1 MSPIDDFSNL
11 NARVS
16 VLEDWR
22 EEHREWMR
30 KLTEGVER
38 VNTSLTALRLC
49 NSPNLCVSLQKEIEE
64 LAKENK
70 NAMRRIENL
79 ERWRT
84 FMSGAATTIGI
95 LWLIL
100 QVIVPWILKL
110 TGGTVP

>member
-1 MSPIDDFSNL
+1 MSPIDDFANL

-30 KLTEGVER
+30 ALTAEVKK
-38 VNTSLTALRLC
+38 VNDTLMALRLC
-49 NSPNLCVSLQKEIEE
+49 NSPNMCISLQKEIEE

-70 NAMRRIENL
+70 NAMVRIEKL

-84 FMSGAATTIGI
+84 FISGVVATVGL
-95 LWLIL
+95 LWMVL
-100 QVIVPWILKL
+100 QVVGPWIVKL
-110 TGGTVP
+110 LVG

>member
-1 MSPIDDFSNL
+1 MSPIGDFANL

-30 KLTEGVER
+30 E
-38 VNTSLTALRLC
+38 LTAAIKKVDQTLMSMRLC
-49 NSPNLCVSLQKEIEE
+49 NSPNLCTSLQKEIEE

-70 NAMRRIENL
+70 NAMMRIEKL

-84 FMSGAATTIGI
+84 FLSGVVATVGL
-95 LWLIL
+95 LWAIL
-100 QVIVPWILKL
+100 QVIGPWVVGLL
-110 TGGTVP
+110 VG

>member
-1 MSPIDDFSNL
+1 MSPLDDFAGL

-30 KLTEGVER
+30 ELSAGVKK
-38 VNTSLTALRLC
+38 VNENLMALRLC

-64 LAKENK
+64 MAKENK
-70 NAMRRIENL
+70 NAMRRIESL

-84 FMSGAATTIGI
+84 FISGITATIGVM
-95 LWLIL
+95 WLVF
-100 QVIVPWILKL
+100 QVIAPWVIRLA
-110 TGGTVP
+110 GGAQ